1 MYFLVKYSFL
11 SLEKKKKGKKEQNKT
26 KLSGYAT
33 ERKQLLNTTPTI

>member
-11 SLEKKKKGKKEQNKT
+11 SLEKKRKKEHNKI